1 MASRFK
7 VNPALRRGF
16 DTARVGERPMT
27 KSGTM
32 SKIFLMLALVTAAAG
47 KLVLPRRKPSVP
59 IPSLN
64 RWIRHRSD
72 PCLDHHIQTS
82 NSSSPFSGLCDR

>member
-32 SKIFLMLALVTAAAG
+32 SKIFLMLALVTAAG
-47 KLVLPRRKPSVP
+47 RRKLVLPRREPSVL
-59 IPSLN
+59 IPCIN

-72 PCLDHHIQTS
+72 SCPDHHLQT
-82 NSSSPFSGLCDR
+82 

>member
-47 KLVLPRRKPSVP
+47 EVG
-59 IPSLN
+59 
-64 RWIRHRSD
+64 
-72 PCLDHHIQTS
+72 
-82 NSSSPFSGLCDR
+82 SSSQKTKRSYSQP